1 MKSKHVITAIAVI
14 AVAAAGAGAA
24 RSSSTPIGPLPPG
37 TTSSIETH
45 RGDLVAI
52 ALPRTGVAKGLVWRL
67 ARNYNARVVQELREA
82 TLGNSVVIVFKVVGS
97 GRTSIIY
104 AQTRGDASTKAV
116 AAARYS
122 IRAS

>member
-14 AVAAAGAGAA
+14 AAATAGVA
-24 RSSSTPIGPLPPG
+24 RSSSTPVGALPPG

-67 ARNYNARVVQELREA
+67 ARNYDARVVHESREA
-82 TLGNSVVIVFKVVGS
+82 TLGDSVVIVFRVVGR

-104 AQTRGDASTKAV
+104 AQTRGDTSSQAV